1 VIDGTGMYVLPGFI
15 NNHAHA
21 GDPQKAPE
29 AEYTYKVWM
38 ANGVTTVRG
47 VALGPNDWTLK
58 EKARS
63 EKNEIVAPRIV
74 NYQRPPAVIATPAEA
89 RAWVQGAAKTGIEG
103 LKLGAYPPDIMAAL
117 LDEANKLGLGS
128 TAHLQQTGVAQMN
141 ALEAA
146 RLGLRTVTHYYGH
159 FEALLKD
166 YQIQPWP
173 PNMNYNDEQWRFGQV
188 ARLWDKIHEPG
199 SPEWKTYLAEHKK
212 LGTVFDPTMTAYAAG
227 RDVMRM
233 RNADWHDKYTL
244 PSLMDFYAPNRENH
258 GGYFYN
264 WTTADE
270 IAWRNFY
277 QVWFRLLNDYK
288 KIGGRVTA
296 SDDAAYIYN
305 TWGFGYIHELEL
317 LQEAGFHPLE
327 VIQTATMNPALT
339 LHEPAGK
346 PLSFGII
353 RQGLLADLILVDQNP
368 LENLKVLYATG
379 AVRLND
385 RTGRVER
392 VGGIKFTIKDGIVY
406 DTKKLL
412 EDIAA
417 MVEKQKKER
426 AKTQ

>member
-1 VIDGTGMYVLPGFI
+1 
-15 NNHAHA
+15 
-21 GDPQKAPE
+21 
-29 AEYTYKVWM
+29 
-38 ANGVTTVRG
+38 
-47 VALGPNDWTLK
+47 
-58 EKARS
+58 
-63 EKNEIVAPRIV
+63 
-74 NYQRPPAVIATPAEA
+74 
-89 RAWVQGAAKTGIEG
+89 
-103 LKLGAYPPDIMAAL
+103 
-117 LDEANKLGLGS
+117 
-128 TAHLQQTGVAQMN
+128 MN

-166 YQIQPWP
+166 YQVQPWP

-188 ARLWDKIHEPG
+188 ARLWDKIYEPG
-199 SPEWKTYLAEHKK
+199 SPEWKAYLAEHKK

-233 RNADWHDKYTL
+233 RNADWHEKYTL

-258 GGYFYN
+258 GGYFYY

-305 TWGFGYIHELEL
+305 TWGFGFIHELEL

-327 VIQTATMNPALT
+327 VIQAATMNPALT

-353 RQGLLADLILVDQNP
+353 RAGLLADLILIDQNP
-368 LENLKVLYATG
+368 LENLKVLYGTG

-385 RTGRVER
+385 TTRRVER

-406 DTKKLL
+406 DAKKLL
-412 EDIAA
+412 EDVAA

-426 AKTQ
+426 SKTQ

>member
-1 VIDGTGMYVLPGFI
+1 
-15 NNHAHA
+15 
-21 GDPQKAPE
+21 
-29 AEYTYKVWM
+29 
-38 ANGVTTVRG
+38 
-47 VALGPNDWTLK
+47 
-58 EKARS
+58 
-63 EKNEIVAPRIV
+63 
-74 NYQRPPAVIATPAEA
+74 
-89 RAWVQGAAKTGIEG
+89 
-103 LKLGAYPPDIMAAL
+103 
-117 LDEANKLGLGS
+117 
-128 TAHLQQTGVAQMN
+128 
-141 ALEAA
+141 
-146 RLGLRTVTHYYGH
+146 
-159 FEALLKD
+159 
-166 YQIQPWP
+166 
-173 PNMNYNDEQWRFGQV
+173 
-188 ARLWDKIHEPG
+188 
-199 SPEWKTYLAEHKK
+199 
-212 LGTVFDPTMTAYAAG
+212 
-227 RDVMRM
+227 MRM

-417 MVEKQKKER
+417 MVEKQKRER